1 MPQQKKTAENQKD
14 KYNFKS
20 DETEK
25 LISLVKER
33 DVLYNLSHPNYHNK
47 DIKENNWAE
56 ISKTMKLSGECL
68 P

>member
-1 MPQQKKTAENQKD
+1 MPQQKKTAENQKE

-33 DVLYNLSHPNYHNK
+33 DVLYNLSHPNYH
-47 DIKENNWAE
+47 IK
-56 ISKTMKLSGECL
+56 I
-68 P
+68 

>member
-1 MPQQKKTAENQKD
+1 MPQQKKTAENQKE

-56 ISKTMKLSGECL
+56 ISKTMKLSGEGL